1 MGSSYMRANREFI
14 EHRWGTR
21 VTLEA
26 PAWLRTAQDAPLD
39 VVLSNASLS
48 GAYVRTSLRA
58 PLLSCVLVRMVG
70 GTSDWLDACVV
81 RHDATGMGL
90 EWIEPGVRSVSA
102 LLALRHGG
110 QMPVVFPSTTLH
122 VEAAEAMA

>member
-1 MGSSYMRANREFI
+1 MRANREII

-26 PAWLRTAQDAPLD
+26 PAWLRTAQGSPVD
-39 VVLSNASLS
+39 VVLGNASLS
-48 GAYVRTSLRA
+48 GAYVRTALRP
-58 PLLSCVLVRMVG
+58 PLHSCVLVRMVG

-81 RHDATGMGL
+81 RHDAAGLGL

-110 QMPVVFPSTTLH
+110 QIPVVFPSNTLH
-122 VEAAEAMA
+122 LEVAEALA